1 MSKSAHTEP
10 KFSADAYELE
20 TARGNTKNTELFGAF
35 GEVVL
40 AGPATNQ
47 MVWPGPTARQ
57 PYSSI
62 GVAVTIQSDS
72 ANDTLAGTGIQRVQC
87 HYIDVDGY
95 EQNTTLDMNGVTPVA
110 FPENIK
116 FIQCVHADLIGTG
129 LVAAGNITVTSG
141 ATVYSYV
148 KAGDTRCTSASRY
161 VPTSK
166 RLIIREM
173 VGGAISGT
181 SAAQVK
187 LALVATQIATHIY
200 TDNTN
205 IIYIRHNQVA
215 MQDTSESLSNLYLP
229 FDQGVIVSMM
239 CSSDKA
245 ATVTASWGGWIED
258 A

>member
-1 MSKSAHTEP
+1 MSKAAHLEP
-10 KFSADAYELE
+10 KFDADAYELE
-20 TARGNTKNTELFGAF
+20 IARGNAKNTELFGAF

-40 AGPATNQ
+40 GGPATNQ

-57 PYSSI
+57 PYSPT

-72 ANDTLAGTGIQRVQC
+72 ASDTAAGTGVQQVQC
-87 HYIDVDGY
+87 HYIDVNGY
-95 EQNTTLDMNGVTPVA
+95 EQSVDLEMNGITPVA
-110 FPENIK
+110 FPENVK
-116 FIQCVHADLIGTG
+116 FIQCVHANRIGTG
-129 LVAAGNITVTSG
+129 LAAAGNITVVSG
-141 ATVYSYV
+141 ATVYSYI
-148 KAGDTRCTSASRY
+148 KAGDTRCTSSARY
-161 VPTSK
+161 IPTGK

-200 TDNTN
+200 TDDTN

-215 MQDTSESLSNLYLP
+215 MQDTSESLSNLYFP
-229 FDQGVIVSMM
+229 FDAGVIVAMI

-245 ATVTASWGGWIED
+245 ATITASWGGWLED